1 MANVRIKDIT
11 TTASAPN
18 DDDYL
23 AIDGATS
30 GTRKIAADSL
40 GGVSQTE
47 KDLMLQLFY
56 NSAYTS
62 PSMLAVYTQLYN
74 IWHGSVT
81 TTYTVTNT
89 LTHVTTSNIAVSVE
103 ENSEYTATLT
113 ADEGYEIDSA
123 TVTMG
128 GVDITATAY
137 SAGSI
142 SISAVTGDLV
152 ITASASAVPS
162 VTYLYN
168 WDFTQSL
175 TDSVGGLTAVLHGS
189 ASQDSSG
196 LHLNSANDYVILD
209 TTNSIWT
216 SGRTVEFEIG
226 ESDGNLGTN
235 HGRLFVV
242 PRSTSDITSGAS
254 GAGFIYRNSGKW
266 GAYFGGWTDGTLTD
280 VNGLAN
286 KKVKL
291 VKNTNSGA
299 GNVDI
304 YIDGTYYISFGGG
317 ADLINYPYINIGST
331 SQTFHNIAIK
341 SCKIYENEV

>member
-1 MANVRIKDIT
+1 MANVRIKDIQN
-11 TTASAPN
+11 TATSAAA
-18 DDDYL
+18 DDYL
-23 AIDGATS
+23 AIDGETN
-30 GTRKIAADSL
+30 GTRKLTADSL
-40 GGVSQTE
+40 GGLSAIE
-47 KDLMLQLFY
+47 KNLMLQLFY

-62 PSMLAVYTQLYN
+62 PSMLAVYTELYN
-74 IWHGSVT
+74 IWNGSIGTVYSVT
-81 TTYTVTNT
+81 NNLTNVTNT
-89 LTHVTTSNIAVSVE
+89 NIAVSVN
-103 ENSEYTATLT
+103 ENDSYLATLN
-113 ADEGYEIDSA
+113 ADEGYEIDS
-123 TVTMG
+123 VTILMG
-128 GVDITATAY
+128 GTDVTETVYND
-137 SAGSI
+137 GQI
-142 SISAVTGDLV
+142 SINAVTGDLV

-226 ESDGNLGTN
+226 ESDGNLGAN
-235 HGRLFVV
+235 HGRLFMV
-242 PRSTSDITSGAS
+242 PRSTADITSGAS

-266 GAYFGGWTDGTLTD
+266 GAYFGGWIDGTLTN

-291 VKNTNSGA
+291 VKTYSGSS
-299 GNVDI
+299 NVDV
-304 YIDGTYYISFGGG
+304 YIDDTYYVSFGGSG
-317 ADLINYPYINIGST
+317 DLINYPYINIGST
-331 SQTFHNIAIK
+331 SQAFHNITIK